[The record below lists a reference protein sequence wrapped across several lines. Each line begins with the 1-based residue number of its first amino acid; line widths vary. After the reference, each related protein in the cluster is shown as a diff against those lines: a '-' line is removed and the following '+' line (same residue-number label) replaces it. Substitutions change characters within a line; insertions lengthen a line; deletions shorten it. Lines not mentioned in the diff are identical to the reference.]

1 MHARADR
8 MWNLSGAALG
18 WRAEMRDESERR
30 FPKTYDMVVFMKTSS
45 PTLLPLLRSRL
56 QGEVLAWLMLHP
68 DAQSSLSEIAEA
80 VGTTA
85 PTVKREVDRLQEA
98 GLVTTTVRGR
108 NRVVTPTTDH
118 RLYRP
123 LAEVM
128 ALTFGPV
135 GLLREALEPIDGIVE
150 AFIHGSW
157 AARFEQQPGAV
168 PDDIDVIVIGTPDR
182 DELYAAV
189 DAAERTLRREVNY
202 RVVSP
207 QVWEA
212 DEGSFKTTVSSRPRV
227 HLIGGNDD

>member
-1 MHARADR
+1 
-8 MWNLSGAALG
+8 
-18 WRAEMRDESERR
+18 
-30 FPKTYDMVVFMKTSS
+30 MKTSS
-45 PTLLPLLRSRL
+45 PVLLPLLRSRL
-56 QGEVLAWLMLHP
+56 QGEVLAWLLLHP
-68 DAQSSLSEIAEA
+68 DDRPSLSEIAEA
-80 VGTTA
+80 VGTTV
-85 PTVKREVDRLQEA
+85 PTVKREVDRLEEA
-98 GLVTTTVRGR
+98 GLVTSSMRGR
-108 NRVVTPTTDH
+108 NRVVAPTTNH

-135 GLLREALEPIDGIVE
+135 GLMREALEPVAGIVE

-182 DELYAAV
+182 DELYEAIDAV
-189 DAAERTLRREVNY
+189 ERRLRREVNY

-207 QVWEA
+207 QAWEA
-212 DEGSFKTTVSSRPRV
+212 DEGSFKTTVSSRAQV